1 MNKANNRLLIGIA
14 LMLTAMSVVPL
25 VDIIAKILSKSY
37 PVIEVSWSRFF
48 FHSLW
53 LLPVL
58 YWRKLNWWRVPK
70 KPGVQ
75 LFRSLMLTSATVLFF
90 LAIKSNPIPNALTLL
105 FISPL
110 VVATIAPFVLGEKF
124 DIIMG
129 LGVLAGFTGVVVVL
143 QPNTEEFRPS
153 LMYAF
158 AAGICYGLYIVSTR
172 KLSLSAPPIVT
183 LFYTALVGTIALTPF
198 IISDWVM
205 PDLRSI
211 ALMAAMGLFAAPA
224 HFLII
229 KAFEFASASELSPFN
244 YFEIIGAIFFSYLVF
259 DFLPNTTAIIG
270 LTVIIISGLI
280 VSWRAIKINKQ
291 LDSKVE
297 SRIERI

>member
-1 MNKANNRLLIGIA
+1 
-14 LMLTAMSVVPL
+14 
-25 VDIIAKILSKSY
+25 
-37 PVIEVSWSRFF
+37 
-48 FHSLW
+48 
-53 LLPVL
+53 
-58 YWRKLNWWRVPK
+58 
-70 KPGVQ
+70 
-75 LFRSLMLTSATVLFF
+75 
-90 LAIKSNPIPNALTLL
+90 
-105 FISPL
+105 
-110 VVATIAPFVLGEKF
+110 
-124 DIIMG
+124 
-129 LGVLAGFTGVVVVL
+129 
-143 QPNTEEFRPS
+143 
-153 LMYAF
+153 
-158 AAGICYGLYIVSTR
+158 
-172 KLSLSAPPIVT
+172 
-183 LFYTALVGTIALTPF
+183 
-198 IISDWVM
+198 M

-211 ALMAAMGLFAAPA
+211 ALMAAMGLFAATA